1 MRIFRSQLK
10 EKLKQIESSL
20 AEREVQLMSENLR
33 QEYDRQLN
41 NIRNLRA
48 LYEERA
54 RVSAAER
61 ENLNR
66 QLDTKRAELESEIE
80 KWVKGNSTK
89 LPTKR
94 IKSLLQKTRP
104 SGKIFRLYTLHTYGL
119 CVYHVDFSFSLEFC
133 SQLILESHA
142 SNKQMMRPNCDSPIT
157 LEMVIAGRDAL
168 PHIKFCKNCDMTELD
183 VFFLLFYFF
192 SF

>member
-1 MRIFRSQLK
+1 MQMK

-20 AEREVQLMSENLR
+20 AERELQLMSENLR

-80 KWVKGNSTK
+80 K
-89 LPTKR
+89 
-94 IKSLLQKTRP
+94 
-104 SGKIFRLYTLHTYGL
+104 
-119 CVYHVDFSFSLEFC
+119 
-133 SQLILESHA
+133 
-142 SNKQMMRPNCDSPIT
+142 
-157 LEMVIAGRDAL
+157 
-168 PHIKFCKNCDMTELD
+168 
-183 VFFLLFYFF
+183 
-192 SF
+192 

>member
-1 MRIFRSQLK
+1 MRIFRLQLK

-80 KWVKGNSTK
+80 K
-89 LPTKR
+89 
-94 IKSLLQKTRP
+94 
-104 SGKIFRLYTLHTYGL
+104 
-119 CVYHVDFSFSLEFC
+119 
-133 SQLILESHA
+133 
-142 SNKQMMRPNCDSPIT
+142 
-157 LEMVIAGRDAL
+157 
-168 PHIKFCKNCDMTELD
+168 
-183 VFFLLFYFF
+183 
-192 SF
+192 